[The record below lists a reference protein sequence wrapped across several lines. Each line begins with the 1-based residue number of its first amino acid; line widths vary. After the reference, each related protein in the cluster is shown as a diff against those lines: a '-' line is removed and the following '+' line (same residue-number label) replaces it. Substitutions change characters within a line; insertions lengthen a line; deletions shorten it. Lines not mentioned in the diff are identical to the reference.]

1 MAISSEERDFLV
13 TLGERI
19 AAQRQAC
26 GITQVQLAEV
36 LGVSQQTV
44 QAYEVGRRRIQV
56 AALPTVARTLSLSLE
71 ELFGEDTQ
79 ARRSKRGPA
88 SKLENQLERISTLP
102 KPRQRMVIDVIE
114 AMLAQHSS

>member
-1 MAISSEERDFLV
+1 M
-13 TLGERI
+13 
-19 AAQRQAC
+19 
-26 GITQVQLAEV
+26 
-36 LGVSQQTV
+36 SQQTV

-56 AALPTVARTLSLSLE
+56 AALPTVTRTLPMSLE
-71 ELFGEDTQ
+71 ELLGEDTQ

-114 AMLAQHSS
+114 AMLAQHGS

>member
-1 MAISSEERDFLV
+1 MLFIFHNHFLLAFPQTHSSRC
-13 TLGERI
+13 
-19 AAQRQAC
+19 AANRGQNP
-26 GITQVQLAEV
+26 VH
-36 LGVSQQTV
+36 
-44 QAYEVGRRRIQV
+44 
-56 AALPTVARTLSLSLE
+56 SLK
-71 ELFGEDTQ
+71 ELFGENTQ

>member
-1 MAISSEERDFLV
+1 M
-13 TLGERI
+13 
-19 AAQRQAC
+19 
-26 GITQVQLAEV
+26 
-36 LGVSQQTV
+36 
-44 QAYEVGRRRIQV
+44 
-56 AALPTVARTLSLSLE
+56 SLE

-102 KPRQRMVIDVIE
+102 KPRLRMVIDVIE

>member
-1 MAISSEERDFLV
+1 MAALAPTSSFAL
-13 TLGERI
+13 
-19 AAQRQAC
+19 AA
-26 GITQVQLAEV
+26 

-44 QAYEVGRRRIQV
+44 QAYAVDRTRLQV
-56 AALPTVARTLSLSLE
+56 AALPTAARTLSMSLE

-88 SKLENQLERISTLP
+88 SKLENQLERVSTLP
-102 KPRQRMVIDVIE
+102 RPRQHMVIDVIE